1 MAQYKPLM
9 YMYTPIYV
17 YRCRWVRVRVCVYMT
32 IPRGGRE
39 RQSKYGKNVKD
50 AAARWW
56 GGGLC

>member
-1 MAQYKPLM
+1 MFVDVDGY
-9 YMYTPIYV
+9 
-17 YRCRWVRVRVCVYMT
+17 VCVYIN
-32 IPRGGRE
+32 IPKGGRE